1 MVQAPSALLWPR
13 SKKPAGNGHDT
24 CDNGESDGT
33 RSRSRLAGSLTSNA
47 VEDALMN
54 VMSMSGSAPSSSSS
68 DAMHK
73 GESVGCVINHAC
85 MAFLALSDQDCRKT
99 Y

>member
-13 SKKPAGNGHDT
+13 SKKAAGNGNGT
-24 CDNGESDGT
+24 SDNGESDDP

-54 VMSMSGSAPSSSSS
+54 VMSMSSSAPSSSNS

-73 GESVGCVINHAC
+73 GESVTCVINHAC
-85 MAFLALSDQDCRKT
+85 MALLALSDRDCRKT